1 MTVLELSNEKA
12 RKYFMD
18 PQCYGAT
25 ELPSY
30 FDFGC
35 VLSVVEK
42 SLPRRGLSH
51 DALQA
56 AKDLDGVNYTL
67 VGNKDGKYAWRPLQF
82 IHPVLYVDLVRRLT
96 TASSWKIIQD
106 RFSQYRSIAKIE
118 CISLPVVS
126 DSSRKT
132 KAEQILKWWSG
143 FEQRSLELALRYKTM
158 LSTDITD
165 CYGSIY
171 THSIAWALHGKE
183 TAKAKRQNKSLL
195 GNVIDSQI
203 QAMRYGQ
210 TNGIPQGSVLMDLV
224 AETVLGYV
232 DELLDRELADYQGED
247 YFILRYRDD
256 YRIFVN
262 DTWIGEKILKALT
275 SVLSGMGMRLNSA
288 KTKVSDN
295 IINDSV
301 KSDKLAWLSQTQSFN
316 VLSFEKKL
324 LLLYRHASQFPNC
337 GSLMQPLTDLHKAMP
352 DMFLGSDAQIKA
364 SLSVVVELAYRNPKC
379 YQMCMAI
386 VAELLQHFAPGERRN
401 LAVAILEK
409 FNHLPN
415 CGYLQLWLQR
425 ILVPCKISLD
435 YPERLC
441 MEVSGSTGRVW
452 NSDWLG
458 SEPTLQQMMSQV
470 DIINRDKLVQLK
482 ETMSS
487 DEVELFIRNYER
499 NYQG

>member
-1 MTVLELSNEKA
+1 
-12 RKYFMD
+12 
-18 PQCYGAT
+18 
-25 ELPSY
+25 
-30 FDFGC
+30 
-35 VLSVVEK
+35 
-42 SLPRRGLSH
+42 
-51 DALQA
+51 
-56 AKDLDGVNYTL
+56 
-67 VGNKDGKYAWRPLQF
+67 
-82 IHPVLYVDLVRRLT
+82 
-96 TASSWKIIQD
+96 
-106 RFSQYRSIAKIE
+106 
-118 CISLPVVS
+118 
-126 DSSRKT
+126 
-132 KAEQILKWWSG
+132 
-143 FEQRSLELALRYKTM
+143 M

-441 MEVSGSTGRVW
+441 MEVSGSTGQVW
-452 NSDWLG
+452 NSNWLG